1 MIILAS
7 HADTFSL
14 PYNFSLCKTI
24 FSVGNLKFRT
34 LALLF
39 YCVFVIDVVK
49 EPVYIYI
56 YIYIYIYMCMYVCMY
71 YKNVI

>member
-39 YCVFVIDVVK
+39 YCIFAIDVVK

-56 YIYIYIYMCMYVCMY
+56 CVCMYVCITKM
-71 YKNVI
+71 